1 MRTCPTCGRTV
12 GDNVK
17 FCPGCGRKLPQ
28 GNVCPACGRENR
40 EGMAFWRYC
49 GVPLQGKAAPG
60 EGALNRPQGL
70 NPAQSQGQSQGQPQ
84 NWAQTIPGQ
93 AASGQ
98 TMYSQPVPPA
108 AEQQPNRTEPVPAG
122 EKKPKKK
129 MSRGK
134 KAALLAAWGSFC
146 WASSRCWSFSFFGP

>member
-17 FCPGCGRKLPQ
+17 FCPGCGSQMPQ

-40 EGMAFWRYC
+40 EGMAFCRYC

-70 NPAQSQGQSQGQPQ
+70 NPAQPQSQSQGQPQ
-84 NWAQTIPGQ
+84 NWAQPMPGQTMPGQTMPGQ
-93 AASGQ
+93 AMSGQ
-98 TMYSQPVPPA
+98 PMPG
-108 AEQQPNRTEPVPAG
+108 QQPNRTEPAPGG

-134 KAALLAAWGSFC
+134 KAAL
-146 WASSRCWSFSFFGP
+146 FGVNRTSKNGQ